1 MEVSRLSEPI
11 LKAENLRK
19 EFGGLVAV
27 KDVSFEVGPGEFI
40 GLIGPNGC
48 GKSTTFNCISGLLDQ
63 TAGNIEIFGKDA
75 SNMRPD
81 QIQNLGFTRTFQHTR
96 LWRQMT
102 VIENLLVPP
111 RDQFKPNPF
120 ASILQLSSSAEEER
134 LARAYDVLEQL
145 EVPHMAHNLASE
157 LSGGQSKLVDIG
169 RSMMGD
175 PKLLLLDEPVAGV
188 AGPLAMK
195 IFNNL
200 RQIVDETGISVL
212 IIEHNMDFILRQGVD
227 RIVVMNEGEVLMVGT
242 PDEVRSNREVIEA
255 YLGAAGD
262 ESGGEEE

>member
-1 MEVSRLSEPI
+1 MSEPV
-11 LKAENLRK
+11 LRVENLRK

-27 KDVSFEVGPGEFI
+27 KDVSFEVGRGEFI

-63 TAGNIEIFGKDA
+63 TAGSIEIFGKDA

-111 RDQFKPNPF
+111 REQFKPNPL
-120 ASILQLSSSAEEER
+120 ASILQLTSSAEEER
-134 LARAYDVLEQL
+134 LVRAYDVLEQL

-200 RQIVDETGISVL
+200 RQIVDETGISIL

-227 RIVVMNEGEVLMVGT
+227 KIVVMNEGEILMVGT

-255 YLGAAGD
+255 YLGAAGE

>member
-1 MEVSRLSEPI
+1 MSNPV
-11 LKAENLRK
+11 LKVDNLRK

-27 KDVSFEVGPGEFI
+27 KDVSFIVGEGEFV

-48 GKSTTFNCISGLLDQ
+48 GKSTTFNCISGLLNQ
-63 TAGNIEIFGKDA
+63 TSGSIEMFGKDI
-75 SNMRPD
+75 SKLRPD
-81 QIQNLGFTRTFQHTR
+81 QIQNLGMTRTFQHTN

-111 RDQFKPNPF
+111 RKQFGSSF
-120 ASILQLSSSAEEER
+120 LQLMKSLLIPANSAEEAR
-134 LARAYDVLEQL
+134 LSKAYDVLDQL
-145 EVPHMAHNLASE
+145 EVPHMAHNLTSE

-175 PKLLLLDEPVAGV
+175 PQLLLLDEPVAGV

-200 RQIVDETGISVL
+200 RNIVDETGISVL

-227 RIVVMNEGEVLMVGT
+227 RIVVMNEGEVLMQGT
-242 PDEVRSNREVIEA
+242 PEEVKANREVIEA
-255 YLGAAGD
+255 YLGADGSPKED
-262 ESGGEEE
+262 E

>member
-1 MEVSRLSEPI
+1 MSNPVLRVD
-11 LKAENLRK
+11 NLRK

-27 KDVSFEVGPGEFI
+27 KDVSFTVGEGEFV

-63 TAGNIEIFGKDA
+63 TSGSIEMFGNDISKL
-75 SNMRPD
+75 RPD
-81 QIQNLGFTRTFQHTR
+81 QIQNLGMTRTFQHTN

-111 RDQFKPNPF
+111 RKQFG
-120 ASILQLSSSAEEER
+120 SSVLELMKSLLIPANSAEEAR
-134 LARAYDVLEQL
+134 LSKAYDVLDQL
-145 EVPHMAHNLASE
+145 EVPHMAHNLTSE

-175 PKLLLLDEPVAGV
+175 PRLLLLDEPVAGV

-200 RQIVDETGISVL
+200 RNIVDETGISVL

-227 RIVVMNEGEVLMVGT
+227 RIVVMNEGEVLMQGT
-242 PDEVRSNREVIEA
+242 PEEVKANREVIEA
-255 YLGAAGD
+255 YLGADGSPKED
-262 ESGGEEE
+262 E